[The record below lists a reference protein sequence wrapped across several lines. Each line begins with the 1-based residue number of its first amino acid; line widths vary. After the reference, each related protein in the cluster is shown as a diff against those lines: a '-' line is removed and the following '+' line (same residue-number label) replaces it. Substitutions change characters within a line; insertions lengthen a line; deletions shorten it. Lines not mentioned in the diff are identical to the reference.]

1 MARRR
6 RHAILLAD
14 LDDCL
19 LGVMYPSSTDRSG
32 IPVAVYSADMIAAR
46 LRDQHD
52 MSMHEA
58 RAFVTDNIE
67 TNELGPGTPRLIWAA
82 TAEDFGTPVC
92 KA

>member
-1 MARRR
+1 MARRK
-6 RHAILLAD
+6 HPILLAN

-19 LGVMYPSSTDRSG
+19 LGVMYPKSTERSG

-46 LRDQHD
+46 LRDNHNLTIC
-52 MSMHEA
+52 EA

-82 TAEDFGTPVC
+82 TSEDFGQCVSP
-92 KA
+92 